1 MFNEEEKK
9 QLLAAYDGGIKSV
22 AKANTPRILQLSE
35 ELGRDVKEIKVCI
48 YSTHAIV
55 LGSGAGADY
64 L

>member
-35 ELGRDVKEIKVCI
+35 ELGRDVNEVCI
-48 YSTHAIV
+48 LQYVCHSFRKWCWC
-55 LGSGAGADY
+55 
-64 L
+64 